1 MFIQSFLLLLAMDSQ
16 ECFSYYQYYVYI
28 VRQRV
33 TLLVHVHLT
42 GNDQTNQKP
51 QTENFLINKHD
62 SCDNHLY
69 TSTRLAMW
77 PFNSLKRFTDSSLQI
92 LSQLAPLISVRSWFG
107 CRVARHD
114 FEDSS
119 YLFCTN
125 ITIYS
130 VCMNLVNKWVQIA
143 DRVK

>member
-1 MFIQSFLLLLAMDSQ
+1 ML
-16 ECFSYYQYYVYI
+16 
-28 VRQRV
+28 
-33 TLLVHVHLT
+33 LLVHVT
-42 GNDQTNQKP
+42 GNDYRVQNSR
-51 QTENFLINKHD
+51 TENTLINKHD
-62 SCDNHLY
+62 TGDNQLY

-92 LSQLAPLISVRSWFG
+92 LSQLAPLISVRSCVG

-130 VCMNLVNKWVQIA
+130 VCMNLVNKWVQIE